1 MNSFEESLKVPN
13 VSGKVERQP
22 ADTMKKASR
31 INDAAHPVDVKTS
44 ARRAVLQAIN
54 SIPAQTPQDIVYKE
68 NLKNLL
74 PDIVQNFDVYSQ
86 MFAGAQN
93 HGIPQTEEK
102 QKKLFN

>member
-13 VSGKVERQP
+13 VSGKIVPGQSSGRK
-22 ADTMKKASR
+22 DFSKA
-31 INDAAHPVDVKTS
+31 NETPHVVDVKTS

-54 SIPAQTPQDIVYKE
+54 SIQVQTPQDVVYKE

-93 HGIPQTEEK
+93 HGIPIAEEK
-102 QKKLFN
+102 QKKFPN

>member
-13 VSGKVERQP
+13 VSGKVDPSATSVRKDFSQK
-22 ADTMKKASR
+22 DTMP
-31 INDAAHPVDVKTS
+31 HVVDVKTS

-54 SIPAQTPQDIVYKE
+54 SIPVQTPQDVVYKE

-102 QKKLFN
+102 QKKFPN